1 MRKQNIVYNSPAN
14 RSFYKIIVWPF
25 KSYLRILAVVV
36 FIGAFQYQSI
46 RIDMLAREIRELELK
61 RNQLINSNA
70 TLEVHI
76 DQLTHINRIE
86 KLAREK
92 FDLIPSGNQIEK
104 LVIEPFSPD
113 RKLPQEETG
122 KKLKLAGVN

>member
-1 MRKQNIVYNSPAN
+1 MKKQNIVYNNPTN
-14 RSFYKIIVWPF
+14 RSILKIILWPF
-25 KSYLRILAVVV
+25 KSYLRILAVVA
-36 FIGAFQYQSI
+36 FIGSFQYQSI

-61 RNQLINSNA
+61 RNQLQNSNA
-70 TLEVHI
+70 SLEVHI

-113 RKLPQEETG
+113 RNVPQDETR